1 MTLLHRFL
9 TGITLSLLLFIP
21 AMFSCSSRDK
31 KEFSEIQ
38 WARQVE
44 ETSVADLYAP
54 YYQTGKFFVPWIKMS
69 DKSFLDVLGWKL
81 FSKTN
86 YTNQEK
92 EFLPRVI
99 PDTPKRLQQT
109 KGDFIL
115 WIGHNTFLVR
125 IDGVYWL
132 TDPVFSKRA
141 LLPARLTPPALTL
154 KEFNDIVKDAN
165 IVISHNHYDHLDRES
180 MEKFPRNATVFV
192 PKGLKDSVLEMNKNT
207 VHEMDWWE
215 EIDLKKGSKLICLP
229 AQHWSLRISQG
240 RNQSL
245 WASYLLINTICNAL
259 FWRGF
264 RIF

>member
-54 YYQTGKFFVPWIKMS
+54 HYQTGKFFVPWIKMS

-99 PDTPKRLQQT
+99 PDTPKRPQRLCS
-109 KGDFIL
+109 GD
-115 WIGHNTFLVR
+115 
-125 IDGVYWL
+125 
-132 TDPVFSKRA
+132 
-141 LLPARLTPPALTL
+141 
-154 KEFNDIVKDAN
+154 E
-165 IVISHNHYDHLDRES
+165 
-180 MEKFPRNATVFV
+180 
-192 PKGLKDSVLEMNKNT
+192 
-207 VHEMDWWE
+207 
-215 EIDLKKGSKLICLP
+215 
-229 AQHWSLRISQG
+229 
-240 RNQSL
+240 
-245 WASYLLINTICNAL
+245 
-259 FWRGF
+259 
-264 RIF
+264 